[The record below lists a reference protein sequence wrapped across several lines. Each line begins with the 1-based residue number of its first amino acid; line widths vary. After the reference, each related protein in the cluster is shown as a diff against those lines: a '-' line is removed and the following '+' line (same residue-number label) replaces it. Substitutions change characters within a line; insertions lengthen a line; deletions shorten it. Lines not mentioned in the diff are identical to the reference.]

1 MQFWSDLTDYSKNKE
16 TITNLIEKP
25 LDSTLRAA
33 IGNMANQQFTIDET
47 GILGRKIEKAESGE
61 DGETAE
67 KFSPRQV
74 RLINNVLLF
83 TEDNWLTSSLALGE
97 VSLDDNTTA
106 YGLIADVLVGNLI
119 MGSNLKISNESNTI
133 TLDESGITIKVPGE
147 DGDGETVFSADN
159 SGNVMLKGRIY
170 ATDGTIGGLTIGES
184 GIGVARTIEGDVTT
198 FALAFSKNGI
208 TTLSGSFGVTADGI
222 LTARSGTIGGLKLS
236 ENSISASNGLFSVD
250 NNGYLTAKSG
260 TIGGF
265 TIGSTA
271 LYNGTSSMD
280 STDTGVYLG
289 TNGLNLGGNFTVKND
304 GTVLIKKGKMQIGTE
319 TDDGTFTLNLTEQD
333 ISFNLALPDLK
344 AEYLTELSPIR
355 LEYNAGKGED
365 KNHGGICM
373 SLEGN
378 TSPAATPYT
387 VVWGYPQL
395 KLKATSSKDSEGDS
409 GRNDTGAY
417 IMLYNSG
424 GIRIVARSGGSGTLE
439 GTWTAN
445 DFTSDSDIRL
455 KHSVEALSDKYEGLF
470 DMLKPV
476 RFKYKN
482 GISNRYH
489 TGLIAQD
496 VYEAIESAQLSTNDF
511 AAYVEKKDGS
521 LCLCYQ
527 EFIALC
533 IAEIQRLKR
542 AINKIKP

>member
-1 MQFWSDLTDYSKNKE
+1 MTDYSKNKE

-184 GIGVARTIEGDVTT
+184 GIGVARKIEGDVTT
-198 FALAFSKNGI
+198 FALAFSENGI
-208 TTLSGSFGVTADGI
+208 TTSNESFGVTADGV
-222 LTARSGTIGGLKLS
+222 LTAKSGTIGGLKLS
-236 ENSISASNGLFSVD
+236 ENSISASNGSFSVD

-271 LYNGTSSMD
+271 LYNGTASMT
-280 STDTGVYLG
+280 STEAGVYLG
-289 TNGLNLGGNFTVKND
+289 TDGLNLGGKFKAAKDGSVTITAGSLNLGEGSFTVD
-304 GTVLIKKGKMQIGTE
+304 
-319 TDDGTFTLNLTEQD
+319 
-333 ISFNLALPDLK
+333 
-344 AEYLTELSPIR
+344 
-355 LEYNAGKGED
+355 
-365 KNHGGICM
+365 
-373 SLEGN
+373 
-378 TSPAATPYT
+378 
-387 VVWGYPQL
+387 
-395 KLKATSSKDSEGDS
+395 
-409 GRNDTGAY
+409 
-417 IMLYNSG
+417 NSG
-424 GIRIVARSGGSGTLE
+424 KVSINKGIIDIKEPNYSALVSAQGVACTTFPLTKDGKIHITGDGEAAYLGPTLAGLGGSGHIGLCIVESSDNDANQLSFNYDSNGVFVISINGSPCIEITPDGGNLKGNWTLE
-439 GTWTAN
+439 GKT
-445 DFTSDSDIRL
+445 
-455 KHSVEALSDKYEGLF
+455 
-470 DMLKPV
+470 
-476 RFKYKN
+476 
-482 GISNRYH
+482 IS
-489 TGLIAQD
+489 T
-496 VYEAIESAQLSTNDF
+496 
-511 AAYVEKKDGS
+511 K
-521 LCLCYQ
+521 
-527 EFIALC
+527 
-533 IAEIQRLKR
+533 
-542 AINKIKP
+542 